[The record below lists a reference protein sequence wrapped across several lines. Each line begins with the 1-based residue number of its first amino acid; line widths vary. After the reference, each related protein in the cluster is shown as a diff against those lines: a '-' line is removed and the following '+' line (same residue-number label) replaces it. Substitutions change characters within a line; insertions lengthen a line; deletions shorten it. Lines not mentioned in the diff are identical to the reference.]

1 VKIRDLILHGAGAI
15 IGVILGIIGFLKLYL
30 PLKEGMGL
38 GTMAAQGVG
47 GEGQIVPM
55 ERLIP
60 LYQMGGSAIDLIVL
74 IAFAIA
80 GIYLVLGIL
89 RAVRGPVS

>member
-1 VKIRDLILHGAGAI
+1 VKISDLILHGAGII
-15 IGVILGIIGFLKLYL
+15 IGIILGIIGFLKLYL
-30 PLKEGMGL
+30 PLKESMGL
-38 GTMAAQGVG
+38 GTFATQGLG
-47 GEGQIVPM
+47 EEGQIVPM

-89 RAVRGPVS
+89 RAVRCPAT